1 MNEMRTILLVDDSEN
16 DLILMSLAFK
26 KAQFDCP
33 LQMVYDGEEAI
44 AYLEGDGNYG
54 DRDKYPLPDLVL
66 LDLNMPKK
74 NGFEVLTWVRAQP
87 ALKRLPIMILTASI
101 RTEDVE
107 LAYDLGA
114 NSFLVKPAAIEDLIA
129 MLRCLKDWLQY
140 NHFPP
145 LINEELGRMSLCQ

>member
-16 DLILMSLAFK
+16 DLILMNLAFK
-26 KAQFDCP
+26 KAEFDCP
-33 LQMVYDGEEAI
+33 LQMVCDGEEAI
-44 AYLEGDGNYG
+44 AYLEGDGNYV

-87 ALKRLPIMILTASI
+87 ALKRIPIMILTASI

-114 NSFLVKPAAIEDLIA
+114 NSFLVKPAAIEDLIE
-129 MLRCLKDWLQY
+129 MLRCLKDWLQF

-145 LINEELGRMSLCQ
+145 LINEEVGRMSLCQ